1 MLLIRYNQSV
11 TNAVTIH
18 TVQEMRM
25 DTSLRRDN
33 TAGTRVDVLQLIDT
47 FASDAERAGSG

>member
-18 TVQEMRM
+18 TVREMRM
-25 DTSLRRDN
+25 DTSLRRDDN
-33 TAGTRVDVLQLIDT
+33 AATRVDVL
-47 FASDAERAGSG
+47 